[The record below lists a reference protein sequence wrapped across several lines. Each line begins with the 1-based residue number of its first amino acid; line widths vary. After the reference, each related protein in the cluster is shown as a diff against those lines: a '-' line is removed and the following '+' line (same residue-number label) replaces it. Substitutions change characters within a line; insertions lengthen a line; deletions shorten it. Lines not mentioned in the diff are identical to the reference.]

1 MRIRRAC
8 LFLFVLLPGLAA
20 VATCGHYLFHDWSA
34 LISAFARFEKVSASG
49 ADIRS
54 VYIAG
59 TLDSIYRINAF
70 ADGVG
75 VMLGAVL
82 FGMGVHGLCTL
93 APVAAPEKRH
103 VRLKEALP
111 SLAAAPLAVVITFGV
126 LAELARRV
134 GSTNDLRRAVIR
146 EDTPKVR
153 ELMGEG
159 ADPTDRLWWGA
170 SALEVAREQVGPR
183 HAELLSALD
192 DGRSRDQARN
202 RARVPEAGVDRCY

>member
-20 VATCGHYLFHDWSA
+20 VATSGHYLFHDWSA

-49 ADIRS
+49 ADLRS

-82 FGMGVHGLCTL
+82 FGVGVHGLCVP
-93 APVAAPEKRH
+93 APAADTEKRPA
-103 VRLKEALP
+103 RPKEALP
-111 SLAAAPLAVVITFGV
+111 VLAAAPLAVLITFGV

-134 GSTNDLRRAVIR
+134 SSTNDLRRAVIR
-146 EDTPKVR
+146 EDVPKVR
-153 ELMGEG
+153 ELIAEG
-159 ADPTDRLWWGA
+159 ADPSDRLWWGA
-170 SALEVAREQVGPR
+170 SALDVARDQEGPR
-183 HAELLSALD
+183 HAELLSALQISRAETA
-192 DGRSRDQARN
+192 RSRS
-202 RARVPEAGVDRCY
+202 

>member
-8 LFLFVLLPGLAA
+8 LFTFVLLPGLAA
-20 VATCGHYLFHDWSA
+20 VVICGHYLFHDWSA
-34 LISAFARFEKVSASG
+34 LISAFARFEKVSGSE
-49 ADIRS
+49 ADLRS

-70 ADGVG
+70 ADGLG

-82 FGMGVHGLCTL
+82 FGIGVHGLSTL
-93 APVAAPEKRH
+93 GPIAETEQRP
-103 VRLKEALP
+103 VRLKNALP
-111 SLAAAPLAVVITFGV
+111 ALAAAPLAVVITFGV

-146 EDTPKVR
+146 EDLPKIR
-153 ELMGEG
+153 DLIAEG

-170 SALEVAREQVGPR
+170 SATDVARDQEGPR
-183 HAELLSALD
+183 RAELLSALQI
-192 DGRSRDQARN
+192 GRADTART
-202 RARVPEAGVDRCY
+202 GS